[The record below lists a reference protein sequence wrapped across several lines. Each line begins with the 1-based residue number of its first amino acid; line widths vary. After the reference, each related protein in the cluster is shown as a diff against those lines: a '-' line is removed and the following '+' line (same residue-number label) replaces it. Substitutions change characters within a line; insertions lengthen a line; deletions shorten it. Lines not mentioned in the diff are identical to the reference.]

1 MPKKLKQKEAQVN
14 KPEFIYQVDKVFDSG
29 TTANFTNTSYT
40 SCDTNW
46 TVKVDKAGKKFVT
59 NGLPKFDGKYK
70 KYFDAT
76 IPPEDSYNPDALL
89 CHNCG
94 NICDR
99 KKALDGKFC
108 GAECKYKYC
117 EIEDEADKHSE

>member
-1 MPKKLKQKEAQVN
+1 MAKEKAPQVN
-14 KPEFIYQVDKVFDSG
+14 KSKFMYTVDKVFDSG
-29 TTANFTNTSYT
+29 TTANFNTSYV

-46 TVKVDKAGKKFVT
+46 TVKINKAGEKFVT
-59 NGLPKFDGKYK
+59 EKLDEKYK